1 MPHDAVRYLVTVP
14 HREHCLPAE
23 SEIEFDHQMALVA
36 GDPPG
41 AGRPWRAPAH
51 HGSRGGHHVLRRGG
65 DRRQLRAGGAATGRL
80 LQVGRAH
87 VPAAVAARRA
97 MLGARV
103 LAAHGALLDLVRCE
117 QCHCLLDTAGPVPP
131 ADEAPR
137 RIGAAQMPRAVDLP
151 IDHAHGLM
159 RRADRLAAAR
169 ALRHL
174 VRAHRLVGAA
184 LTILAARRAETPAS
198 LRRIRAALLGVPVAH
213 DPAAAAAWREA
224 RRAGGVPVLGA
235 DPFVGRAML
244 QAARRTD
251 AHVLVARRLLVH
263 ATLRDTMVAAEVL
276 DTDRAARRA
285 RLAAA
290 VVVPAD
296 HQGRGRTTAMRTREH
311 PSRPTTEGP
320 LGAERRAAPVRGLE
334 LPLGA
339 LHRSEEHTSELQSPC
354 NLVCRLLLEKKKN
367 K

>member
-1 MPHDAVRYLVTVP
+1 MSIFFFFFQAEDGIRDLTVTGVQT
-14 HREHCLPAE
+14 CALP
-23 SEIEFDHQMALVA
+23 IF
-36 GDPPG
+36 
-41 AGRPWRAPAH
+41 
-51 HGSRGGHHVLRRGG
+51 
-65 DRRQLRAGGAATGRL
+65 
-80 LQVGRAH
+80 
-87 VPAAVAARRA
+87 
-97 MLGARV
+97 
-103 LAAHGALLDLVRCE
+103 DLVRCE
-117 QCHCLLDTAGPVPP
+117 QCHCLLDTAGPVPS

-169 ALRHL
+169 ALCHF

-184 LTILAARRAETPAS
+184 LTILEARRTETPAS

-213 DPAAAAAWREA
+213 DPAAAAARREA

-235 DPFVGRAML
+235 DPFVSRAML

-263 ATLRDTMVAAEVL
+263 ATLRDTVVAAEVL
-276 DTDRAARRA
+276 GTDRAARRA
-285 RLAAA
+285 RLTAA

-334 LPLGA
+334 L
-339 LHRSEEHTSELQSPC
+339 
-354 NLVCRLLLEKKKN
+354 
-367 K
+367 

>member
-1 MPHDAVRYLVTVP
+1 
-14 HREHCLPAE
+14 
-23 SEIEFDHQMALVA
+23 
-36 GDPPG
+36 
-41 AGRPWRAPAH
+41 
-51 HGSRGGHHVLRRGG
+51 
-65 DRRQLRAGGAATGRL
+65 
-80 LQVGRAH
+80 
-87 VPAAVAARRA
+87 

-117 QCHCLLDTAGPVPP
+117 QCHRLLDTAGPVPP

-151 IDHAHGLM
+151 IDHAYGLM

-169 ALRHL
+169 ALRHF

-184 LTILAARRAETPAS
+184 LAILAARRTETPAS

-213 DPAAAAAWREA
+213 DPAAAAARREA

-235 DPFVGRAML
+235 DPFVGRALL

-276 DTDRAARRA
+276 GTDRAARRA

-296 HQGRGRTTAMRTREH
+296 HQRRGRTTAIRTREH

-339 LHRSEEHTSELQSPC
+339 LHQDSRVDQLQRMHDGLDLAAPDLLGAATLGQRRHRA
-354 NLVCRLLLEKKKN
+354 NGLGVRLLLEDRLEVPVQATELGSQGLLRGRASRRDPLRRLFLEMVQEEPQQIPRLPGRDR
-367 K
+367 